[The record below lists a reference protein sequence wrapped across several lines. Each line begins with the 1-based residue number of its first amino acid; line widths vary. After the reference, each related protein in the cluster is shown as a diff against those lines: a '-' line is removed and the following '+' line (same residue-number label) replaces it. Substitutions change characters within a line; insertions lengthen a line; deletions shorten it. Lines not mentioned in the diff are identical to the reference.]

1 MSKRIFSS
9 SNCILENHDPSRGT
23 CPPGGSVTSAVNTVV
38 TIKNAGQK
46 RRFCRIFTAFLRP
59 HFRIFEPHFGIF
71 EPHFGVLDFDHHI
84 VALCIDSV
92 EPIALQHFPQNAS

>member
-1 MSKRIFSS
+1 M
-9 SNCILENHDPSRGT
+9 
-23 CPPGGSVTSAVNTVV
+23 TSAVNTVV

-59 HFRIFEPHFGIF
+59 HFGIFEPHFGIFEPHFRIF